1 MKVLIISAH
10 SEPII
15 CGIGDYTKVL
25 SENLKASG
33 IDVVTVGLKS
43 NPLFRFLKSFKMI
56 YLIHKILKKYKFD
69 MIHLQYEAFSFNQ
82 SYLLPIYLM
91 QQSQPFI
98 VTFHEVFQKSL
109 MQIWRDKKLLKSCSA
124 AIVNDRG
131 RYLSLLKLSPESKNK
146 IYSLS
151 VGSNLPNRHAL
162 IASQNFLVGYFGFIN
177 AVKRLETLFESFRL
191 IHKQFPLAKLRL
203 IGDFNPNGT
212 EIINWKKWTLD
223 HKLEHS
229 VEWIGACHPLKASE
243 LIQQCQLMI
252 LPFSDGA
259 SPRRGSLQACLA
271 LGKALITS
279 QPLLD
284 EPEMN
289 GLCFIPS
296 DDVSLWSSKAIQ
308 ILESPTLRESYE
320 KTSLEISENFSWDK
334 ISKSHID
341 IYSKIMRIKE

>member
-25 SENLKASG
+25 SENLRVSG
-33 IDVVTVGLKS
+33 IDVVTIGLKS
-43 NPLFRFLKSFKMI
+43 NTMFRFLKSFRII
-56 YLIHKILKKYKFD
+56 YLIHKILKNNKFD

-91 QQSQPFI
+91 HQSQPFI

-109 MQIWRDKKLLKSCSA
+109 MQVWRDKKIIKNCSA

-146 IYSLS
+146 IHTLS
-151 VGSNLPNRHAL
+151 VGSNLPNPQAQ
-162 IASQNFLVGYFGFIN
+162 ITSQKFLVGYFGFIN
-177 AVKRLETLFESFRL
+177 AVKRLETLFVTFRL

-203 IGDFNPNGT
+203 IGDFNPNAA
-212 EIINWKKWTLD
+212 EIINWKKWTVA
-223 HKLEHS
+223 HKLDHS
-229 VEWIGACHPLKASE
+229 VEWIGACQPLKASE

-284 EPEMN
+284 EPEMK
-289 GLCFIPS
+289 GLCFMSS
-296 DDVSLWSSKAIQ
+296 DDVSLWASKAIQ
-308 ILESPTLRESYE
+308 ILESPNLRESYE
-320 KTSLEISENFSWDK
+320 KTSLKISENFSWDK
-334 ISKSHID
+334 ISQSHLD
-341 IYSKIMRIKE
+341 IYSKIMKLKD